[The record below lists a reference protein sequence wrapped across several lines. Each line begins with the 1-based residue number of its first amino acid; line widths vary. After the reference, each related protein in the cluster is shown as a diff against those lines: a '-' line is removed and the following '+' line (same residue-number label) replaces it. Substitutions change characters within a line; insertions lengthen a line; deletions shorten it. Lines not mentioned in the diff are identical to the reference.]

1 MTIIKSLT
9 LKDVIETLSIYN
21 IEHCRFP
28 HNYMAK
34 FVDEIPT
41 ITGMV
46 LDDRKLIMIDNEQ
59 GQEETKE
66 TVIHELLH
74 CKHYKLGDLKGY
86 ANIERYV
93 EKETSLTYKLLYGHK
108 L

>member
-9 LKDVIETLSIYN
+9 LKDVIETLSIYD

-28 HNYMAK
+28 HNYMAE
-34 FVDEIPT
+34 VYEEIPL
-41 ITGMV
+41 IYGMI
-46 LDDRKLIMIDNEQ
+46 LDERKLILIDNEQ

-74 CKHYKLGDLKGY
+74 AKHYRLGNLKGY
-86 ANIERYV
+86 KNIEKHV